1 MKKLT
6 VLVIAALATTFAAC
20 GNQGGSDTNN
30 TNTEEPKNEAPA
42 EVAYE
47 QISIEKYGVTF
58 DILKGMRRTD
68 DPSTSDNG
76 GVWTLVP
83 EDDDDFPIYATVQC
97 SVYESFLGDFDD
109 ERIQSDFDNEIPE
122 EAEKTLNLEKK
133 EYTYSVGDDIKEFHH
148 VYYKGNQQISILVA
162 YTDRWEPQL
171 GGEVRD
177 HILNSVKF

>member
-6 VLVIAALATTFAAC
+6 VLVIATLAMTFAAC
-20 GNQGGSDTNN
+20 GNQSGS
-30 TNTEEPKNEAPA
+30 NTETKNKNEPKSEPA
-42 EVAYE
+42 KVAYE

-76 GVWTLVP
+76 GAWTLVP

-109 ERIQSDFDNEIPE
+109 ERIQSDFDNEIPK

-133 EYTYSVGDDIKEFHH
+133 EYTYSVGESIKEFHH

>member
-1 MKKLT
+1 MKKVTLIAIA
-6 VLVIAALATTFAAC
+6 VIAMTFISC
-20 GNQGGSDTNN
+20 GNSASN
-30 TNTEEPKNEAPA
+30 TNSDAEKKSDDAPA

-47 QISIEKYGVTF
+47 QINIEKYGVTF

-68 DPSTSDNG
+68 NPASDNG
-76 GVWTLVP
+76 GAWTLVP
-83 EDDDDFPIYATVQC
+83 EDDSDFPIYATVQC
-97 SVYESFLGDFDD
+97 SVYESILGDFDA

-122 EAEKTLNLEKK
+122 EAEKSLDLEKK
-133 EYTYSVGDDIKEFHH
+133 EYTYSVGEDLKEFHH